1 MSADLA
7 IFGGEP
13 IRKEPFP
20 VWPRITEEMKRSL
33 VHTFEE
39 EEWGVGSKT
48 ITLFNEQ
55 FATMQD
61 AKLSF
66 NSLWYICY
74 MDMFESC
81 RY

>member
-20 VWPRITEEMKRSL
+20 IWPRITEEMKRSL
-33 VHTFEE
+33 IHTFEE

-55 FATMQD
+55 FANIKEEKIIINIQ
-61 AKLSF
+61 KI
-66 NSLWYICY
+66 NG
-74 MDMFESC
+74 
-81 RY
+81 